1 MLASFRRFMLLLV
14 VSGFA
19 TNLPVLGKPVIAV
32 DAGHGNYH
40 TAAGRYAPFA
50 ELLRADGHVVL
61 DLTTTFTA
69 ETLAGV
75 GILVIANALAP
86 ENLEVW
92 SLPTPS
98 AFTAAEIEAV
108 RSWVVGGGGLL
119 LIADH
124 MPFPG
129 AAGELAESF
138 GVTMANGFVFDAAGT
153 GVLVFGADDGS
164 LAQHPI
170 MVGGAADDTSV
181 PFVVSFTGQ
190 GFQVASGVDFR
201 PLLVLP
207 AGSLLVLP
215 EVAWEFTEDTPRRD
229 AGGLL
234 QGAALVVG
242 DGRVAVFGEAAMFT
256 SQPGRPDQPPMGF
269 DHPDAPWNRQFVRNV
284 IRWLGGGLAVR

>member
-1 MLASFRRFMLLLV
+1 MRASFRRFMLLV
-14 VSGFA
+14 VALGLA
-19 TNLPVLGKPVIAV
+19 AHLPAFSKSLIAV

-50 ELLRADGHVVL
+50 ELLRADGHAVL
-61 DLTTTFTA
+61 DPTTTFTA
-69 ETLAGV
+69 ETLADV
-75 GILVIANALAP
+75 DILVIANALAP
-86 ENLEVW
+86 ENLEAW

-98 AFTAAEIEAV
+98 AFTAAEIEVV
-108 RSWVVGGGGLL
+108 RAWVVGGGGLL

-129 AAGELAESF
+129 AAGDLAASF
-138 GVTMANGFVFDAAGT
+138 GVTMANGFVFGADGS
-153 GVLVFGADDGS
+153 GMLVFSAGDGS

-170 MVGGAADDTSV
+170 VDGGGKEDTSV

-190 GFQVASGVDFR
+190 GFQVSPGVDFR

-207 AGSLLVLP
+207 TGSLLVLP
-215 EVAWEFTEDTPRRD
+215 DTAWEFTEDTPRRD

-242 DGRVAVFGEAAMFT
+242 GGRVAVFGEAAMFT
-256 SQPGRPDQPPMGF
+256 SQSGGPDSPPMGF
-269 DHPDAPWNRQFVRNV
+269 DHPDAPWNRRFVRNV
-284 IRWLGGGLAVR
+284 IQWLGRELAAR